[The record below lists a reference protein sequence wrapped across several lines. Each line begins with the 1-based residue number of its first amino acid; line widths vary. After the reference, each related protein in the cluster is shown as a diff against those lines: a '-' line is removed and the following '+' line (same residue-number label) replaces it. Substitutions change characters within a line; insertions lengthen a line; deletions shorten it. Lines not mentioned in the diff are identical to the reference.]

1 MDLKDR
7 GPRQRRS
14 FDNGQEPRRSFENG
28 REPRRSFEDGKE
40 RTVRWPPACRPAPE
54 LQREMDAALAEV
66 GVSTRPAPDRGF
78 QQRQNKA
85 FEVVRK
91 IRSRPPDRPPGRR
104 FG

>member
-1 MDLKDR
+1 MDFKER

-14 FDNGQEPRRSFENG
+14 FDGGKEPRRPLDES
-28 REPRRSFEDGKE
+28 RE

-66 GVSTRPAPDRGF
+66 GVSTGPMPDPGF
-78 QQRQNKA
+78 QQRQKKA

-91 IRSRPPDRPPGRR
+91 IRSRIPDRPPGRR